1 MDSHAYK
8 WLLAHKVLPLIKRKL
23 GLEKFNKAIWQQN
36 GAKPHIVIDWLDG
49 IFGSRMLALKARQ
62 GYFWSPA
69 SPDMNPCDF
78 FLWGVMKDKVYKPM
92 PVIMDKLK
100 EKIINVFNEIPEEVV
115 KKAVF
120 SMKTRAAKM
129 VAVEGNG
136 I

>member
-1 MDSHAYK
+1 MGDQK
-8 WLLAHKVLPLIKRKL
+8 NKKKIKR
-23 GLEKFNKAIWQQN
+23 
-36 GAKPHIVIDWLDG
+36 V
-49 IFGSRMLALKARQ
+49 LALKARQ
-62 GYFWSPA
+62 GYFWSLA

-92 PVIMDKLK
+92 PVTMDQLK
-100 EKIINVFNEIPEEVV
+100 EKISDVFNEIPEEAV

-136 I
+136 IWKQKDEIVNH